1 MLRIILYNIFA
12 VFFLGL
18 RRQKSP
24 KRPKKSSMK
33 RRLHCLKV
41 ILWSIKEKWR
51 KRKGFIKP
59 EKPCLPQWNKRK
71 IKKRRSRPGKY
82 CKIHYTV
89 WTFKSVIFYHFWGST
104 CSIQFVLGQLISK
117 CPFGVFK
124 SPKNQRNFFQDFCPS
139 LFLEARTEK

>member
-1 MLRIILYNIFA
+1 MTLYIVLFYFIRVPNHVKNYFLYNIFV

-41 ILWSIKEKWR
+41 ILWSIKEKWK

-59 EKPCLPQWNKRK
+59 GKHCLPQWNRRK
-71 IKKRRSRPGKY
+71 KKKRTSKPGKY
-82 CKIHYTV
+82 FKIHNLQYGPSKVSYLASLVATV
-89 WTFKSVIFYHFWGST
+89 
-104 CSIQFVLGQLISK
+104 
-117 CPFGVFK
+117 FGF
-124 SPKNQRNFFQDFCPS
+124 S
-139 LFLEARTEK
+139 LVAYNLCYLAVDTTS